1 MQDTTRK
8 DVQFPGVGWRLS
20 KGLGGHVDHGT
31 GTEGGS
37 EARVVAQQ
45 LGHAKVGHLG
55 STAAD
60 QQDVVAAEV
69 TV

>member
-8 DVQFPGVGWRLS
+8 DIQFPGVGWRFS

>member
-1 MQDTTRK
+1 M
-8 DVQFPGVGWRLS
+8 
-20 KGLGGHVDHGT
+20 
-31 GTEGGS
+31 
-37 EARVVAQQ
+37 RVVAQQ
-45 LGHAKVGHLG
+45 LEHVKVGHLG